1 MKRLNNYTTMK
12 NVLLYGCM
20 FFLLPFVNGQ
30 TNNHTVHKQST
41 VNPDLIIK
49 FSGGEGTKE
58 SPYILSTL
66 TDLKQLADSV
76 SFGKSP
82 DERNNW
88 SFNKYFV
95 LSNDITDD
103 SLRIPI
109 GTLSRPFQGNF
120 DGKGFNISLAID
132 SESDYTG
139 LFGYLLHAN
148 IQQVVVSGYVIGN
161 KYIGGIS
168 GYAEKS
174 SISACTNTAVLSIQR
189 QK

>member
-1 MKRLNNYTTMK
+1 MDVVFPVTFCKRANKPSQCT
-12 NVLLYGCM
+12 
-20 FFLLPFVNGQ
+20 Q
-30 TNNHTVHKQST
+30 TKYSKS
-41 VNPDLIIK
+41 DLIIK

-148 IQQVVVSGYVIGN
+148 IQQVVVRGMLSGI
-161 KYIGGIS
+161 
-168 GYAEKS
+168 
-174 SISACTNTAVLSIQR
+174 NT
-189 QK
+189 